1 MDLIGKNGKIDG
13 ILAAQVLL
21 DGGVFFFKPG
31 ELYYD
36 GTYHQVKGMQA
47 NTTAMRDFPGIFDKM
62 DTLAPELVNLMVYIE
77 KNTMFR
83 VKLEDLG
90 EEIREFLQNE
100 DMTGMT
106 FLYLFKWHLLALNRN
121 VDGITVS
128 METRVYTGI
137 PDAKKKVRELV
148 EMLVGYN

>member
-36 GTYHQVKGMQA
+36 GTYHHVIGMHA
-47 NTTAMRDFPGIFDKM
+47 YTTSMRDFPGIFDKM

-137 PDAKKKVRELV
+137 PDA
-148 EMLVGYN
+148 

>member
-47 NTTAMRDFPGIFDKM
+47 NTTAMNGTFREFFDKM
-62 DTLAPELVNLMVYIE
+62 DTLAPGISQLWYI
-77 KNTMFR
+77 
-83 VKLEDLG
+83 
-90 EEIREFLQNE
+90 
-100 DMTGMT
+100 
-106 FLYLFKWHLLALNRN
+106 
-121 VDGITVS
+121 
-128 METRVYTGI
+128 
-137 PDAKKKVRELV
+137 
-148 EMLVGYN
+148 

>member
-47 NTTAMRDFPGIFDKM
+47 YTTARG
-62 DTLAPELVNLMVYIE
+62 T
-77 KNTMFR
+77 FR
-83 VKLEDLG
+83 ESLIKW
-90 EEIREFLQNE
+90 IRLR
-100 DMTGMT
+100 
-106 FLYLFKWHLLALNRN
+106 RN
-121 VDGITVS
+121 
-128 METRVYTGI
+128 
-137 PDAKKKVRELV
+137 
-148 EMLVGYN
+148 